1 MANPTLK
8 QGSTGKAVE
17 AAKRGVSRYRKKPY
31 EKLPSS
37 RVFGPFFLKK
47 VKAFQKDKGIYQTGV
62 IGPHTWKALEP
73 YLDSRARELLGPPKP
88 TLVEPKQGF
97 NSLHRSLWEA
107 YSIGRHMGLSDLG
120 TYNPA
125 SRLPGGGKSD
135 HAQYPAMAFDLGFSP
150 QTGYG
155 NFTARQ
161 FFLKMVGRREVEYV
175 ILGDKIWS
183 KSRGLHTYTAGGHM
197 NHCHVSGVTSV

>member
-1 MANPTLK
+1 MNPTLN

-17 AAKRGVSRYRKKPY
+17 AAKRGVARYRKDKY
-31 EKLPSS
+31 ERLPSS
-37 RVFGPFFLKK
+37 RIFGPFFTKK
-47 VKAFQKDKGIYQTGV
+47 VKEFQKDKGILASGTV
-62 IGPHTWKALEP
+62 GPRTWKALDQ
-73 YLDSRARELLGPPKP
+73 YLDTRARELLAPPKP

-107 YSIGRHMGLSDLG
+107 YSIGRNMGLTDLG

-135 HAQYPAMAFDLGFSP
+135 HAQYPALAFDLGFSP

-161 FFLKMVGRREVEYV
+161 FFLKMVDRPEVEYV
-175 ILGDKIWS
+175 ILGNKIWS
-183 KSRGLHTYTAGGHM
+183 KSRGLHQYTAGGHM
-197 NHCHVSGVTSV
+197 NHVHVSGVTSV